1 VTAVSK
7 PMYQQLKDLIIGR
20 ISSGELRP
28 ADRVPSENELV
39 EAMSVSRMTAN
50 RALRE
55 LTDEGYVRR
64 IAGRG
69 TFVSDFRAGSH
80 VLEVQNIADEIER
93 RGHAHTCEVLR
104 QSLQHARGE
113 VAKALHVEQG
123 SDVFHLMLVHYE
135 NGTPIQF
142 EDRHVVANFA
152 PDCLLQDFSAVT
164 PSAYL
169 TAISPLQE
177 AEQVVRA
184 AQPNAAVQR
193 RLAAPGRMG
202 GRSHSRAYIIQ
213 AVALNWLDITPLP
226 GHPNRRRQTSWNWRN
241 CNNERQTHNK
251 GANGQQPAGKK
262 LADRST
268 AAHAHE

>member
-1 VTAVSK
+1 MNTAEK

-20 ISSGELRP
+20 ISRGELRP

-39 EAMSVSRMTAN
+39 EAMNVSRMTAN

-69 TFVSDFRAGSH
+69 TFVADFRAGSH
-80 VLEVQNIADEIER
+80 VLEVQNIADEIKQ
-93 RGHAHTCEVLR
+93 RGHEHTAEVLR

-113 VAKALHVEQG
+113 IARALHVEQG
-123 SDVFHLMLVHYE
+123 TDIFHLLLVHSE
-135 NGTPIQF
+135 NGVPIQV
-142 EDRHVVANFA
+142 EDRHVVADFA
-152 PDCLLQDFSAVT
+152 PDCLEQDFTKVT

-184 AQPNAAVQR
+184 AQPNAAIRQR
-193 RLAAPGRMG
+193 LEMADNEPGLVVIRRTWSHGRPVTFARLHHPG
-202 GRSHSRAYIIQ
+202 SRYE
-213 AVALNWLDITPLP
+213 LTGHYTPP
-226 GHPNRRRQTSWNWRN
+226 GTPKSTTADVV
-241 CNNERQTHNK
+241 ELEK
-251 GANGQQPAGKK
+251 LQQ
-262 LADRST
+262 
-268 AAHAHE
+268 